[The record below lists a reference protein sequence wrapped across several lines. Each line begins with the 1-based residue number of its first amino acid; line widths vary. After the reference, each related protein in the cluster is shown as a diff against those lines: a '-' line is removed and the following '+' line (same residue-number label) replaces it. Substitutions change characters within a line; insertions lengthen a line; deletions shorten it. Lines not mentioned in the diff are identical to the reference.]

1 MHIDQWSS
9 RENPEISGQIYGQLI
24 YDQED
29 TMEKIELLQ
38 RILLGNPS
46 QVGLRKHHYEQN

>member
-38 RILLGNPS
+38 RILLGNPL

>member
-46 QVGLRKHHYEQN
+46 LVGLRKPHYEQN

>member
-1 MHIDQWSS
+1 MHIDRWSS
-9 RENPEISGQIYGQLI
+9 RENPEISGQTYGQLI